1 MGDIKQL
8 VSTYFVNVVKNQ
20 YFGWT
25 GKATRQE
32 FWMYI
37 LCLFVLFFALGIVTT
52 ILSFIKLGTVGNIVT
67 GLCSLGLICPNIAIA
82 LRRLRD
88 AGFSPWLFLIGLVPF
103 IGGIALLVMYC
114 LPSKNN

>member
-1 MGDIKQL
+1 MGNIKQL
-8 VSTYFVNVVKNQ
+8 VNTYFVNVVKNQ

-37 LCLFVLFFALGIVTT
+37 LCLFVLFFVLGIFTT
-52 ILSFIKLGTVGNIVT
+52 ILGAVKLAWLGNLVT

-88 AGFSPWLFLIGLVPF
+88 GGFSPWLFLIGFIPL